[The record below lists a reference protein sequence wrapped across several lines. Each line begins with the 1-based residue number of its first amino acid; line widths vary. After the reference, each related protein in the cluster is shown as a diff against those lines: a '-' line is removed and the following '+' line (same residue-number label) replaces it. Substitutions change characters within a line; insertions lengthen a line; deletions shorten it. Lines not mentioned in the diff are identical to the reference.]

1 MSDFENDL
9 IRYPIANICNKNIF
23 DGHGYLDDKYVVVY
37 DQDMALKLFYSQ
49 SVPSGFVVF
58 QDRIEDEVSKFSL
71 NESYDEAENYINDVT
86 QYRTKIFS
94 YLMVKHR
101 KKKVKKINNKSED
114 FYFEVIDD
122 LYYIMKMLS
131 IQRYIIGFDENSL
144 LERFHDVICKG
155 YFPCG
160 LTQENKLC
168 VFDFKNIK

>member
-1 MSDFENDL
+1 MHKLSGEFIKE
-9 IRYPIANICNKNIF
+9 PILKICNNEIF
-23 DGHGYLDDKYVVVY
+23 DSHEYLKDDQVPIY

-94 YLMVKHR
+94 DLMVKYR

-144 LERFHDVICKG
+144 LERFYDVICTG